1 MIETKMKDDQIELV
15 KLTLELER
23 AAIEFNSLNKYI
35 DKLLES
41 NEVDKLNDA
50 IERLKENCGLITEI
64 KEKLKVLKEFSV
76 ENESDHYK
84 NNVFNNQK
92 KIEDKEDNKVIE
104 DDLVQEENE
113 KNHSKDLIIPEKNN
127 MFKKIILKVYNFFI
141 EMFRKQ

>member
-1 MIETKMKDDQIELV
+1 MIEMKMKDDQIELV

-64 KEKLKVLKEFSV
+64 KEKLKVLKESSV
-76 ENESDHYK
+76 ENESDYYK
-84 NNVFNNQK
+84 NNVFNNQN

-113 KNHSKDLIIPEKNN
+113 KKHGKDLIIPEKNN